1 MKIFVEA
8 KGVEPLLEEPKSSVL
23 PLDDASMNKSIQV
36 AINYQA
42 NVKAKR
48 SIYIEIS
55 HLYVYLLNTLIYFY
69 YPTYS

>member
-1 MKIFVEA
+1 MIFVEA
-8 KGVEPLLEEPKSSVL
+8 KGIEPLLEEPKSSVL

-36 AINYQA
+36 TINYQA

>member
-42 NVKAKR
+42 NVKAKG
-48 SIYIEIS
+48 
-55 HLYVYLLNTLIYFY
+55 VYT
-69 YPTYS
+69 